1 MLIFNRLSKLFQN
14 NLAQEINDDFESS
27 EQVCKHVFFSGI
39 VQNVGFRFEVY
50 RQAQVL
56 GIVGWVRN
64 LEDGRVE
71 ARLQGER
78 LRVEALI
85 NHLYTI
91 KRFQIDDLQMEDCH
105 HDLKSQDFE
114 LKN

>member
-1 MLIFNRLSKLFQN
+1 MIFRRISKLFQSN
-14 NLAQEINDDFESS
+14 VAHQIKDDIEPS
-27 EQVCKHVFFSGI
+27 EQVCKHVYFSGI

-50 RQAQVL
+50 MQAQNL
-56 GIVGWVRN
+56 GVFGWVKN

-85 NHLYTI
+85 KHLYTI

-105 HDLKSQDFE
+105 YDLKLQDFE

>member
-1 MLIFNRLSKLFQN
+1 MIFRRLSKLFQSN
-14 NLAQEINDDFESS
+14 VVNQIKDDFEPS

-91 KRFQIDDLQMEDCH
+91 KRFQIDDLQMEDCRY
-105 HDLKSQDFE
+105 DLK
-114 LKN
+114 L